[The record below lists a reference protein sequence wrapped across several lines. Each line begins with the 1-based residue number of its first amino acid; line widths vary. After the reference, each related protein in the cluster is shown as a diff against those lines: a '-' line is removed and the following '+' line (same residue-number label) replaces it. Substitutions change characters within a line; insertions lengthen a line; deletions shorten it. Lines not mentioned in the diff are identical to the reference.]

1 MEIHGWQRGLIR
13 TGYNRHTLREMQWP
27 LLNKLSRAYHG
38 AVVLVF
44 FYGVTASFRR
54 CGRVAELVK
63 KGILRLFRPG
73 PRNRLM
79 SQPSLR
85 AMQPGYIQRSRVP
98 RGHHSSQ

>member
-63 KGILRLFRPG
+63 RGFCACFAQVPG
-73 PRNRLM
+73 TA
-79 SQPSLR
+79 S
-85 AMQPGYIQRSRVP
+85 
-98 RGHHSSQ
+98 